1 PRDAPRPGPARGQPP
16 AVAEA
21 GHPGDQRR
29 RGPLRH
35 GGGRRRGRRGA
46 RGQPHRDRPRRAV
59 VHGRHPAHPA
69 RRGPHPG
76 AVRHPRQRRRRRP
89 PDVGAGRRGAGDGD
103 DRGRRAARHPR
114 GHPAPG
120 VVVDPGRGAAT
131 RGVEHRPA
139 GPGRRRPAPRL
150 PADTRGDRDDPAA
163 RAVRRAGDGMTTD
176 AVVPGPADGTGDEPP
191 PALGTDGAPAATA
204 APDAGVAEPEGA
216 PVGVLAPGDGTTPAT
231 GPAPVSE
238 RRRHPRPTSRR
249 GRAVARRAGRAG
261 VAAWADGVAV
271 AGGGPGDGGSERA
284 PAPAEAGAVGSG
296 AARRRAALTPERLR
310 RRRALVL
317 GAMAGLTLGG
327 VALAVVGVTEVRT
340 STAGRYQEELGPD
353 DPGYEAYVVPSP
365 TLAVLHRG
373 ADGSLVGAALIAL
386 APEDHGGSV
395 VVVPTSAVVVREGGE
410 ATIAEVDRTEGA
422 EAAASAVGQAV
433 TAAAAE
439 HVEVDDA
446 RWRDLV
452 APVGGLEV
460 SIDAPVGEW
469 EAGRVELRPEDV
481 GAFLAA
487 RAEGESEL
495 ERVERQL
502 QFWNAWLPQVA
513 AGGEDVLPGE
523 VETGIGRFVRGVAR
537 GEGSAAALPVV

>member
-1 PRDAPRPGPARGQPP
+1 
-16 AVAEA
+16 
-21 GHPGDQRR
+21 
-29 RGPLRH
+29 
-35 GGGRRRGRRGA
+35 
-46 RGQPHRDRPRRAV
+46 
-59 VHGRHPAHPA
+59 
-69 RRGPHPG
+69 
-76 AVRHPRQRRRRRP
+76 
-89 PDVGAGRRGAGDGD
+89 
-103 DRGRRAARHPR
+103 
-114 GHPAPG
+114 
-120 VVVDPGRGAAT
+120 
-131 RGVEHRPA
+131 
-139 GPGRRRPAPRL
+139 
-150 PADTRGDRDDPAA
+150 
-163 RAVRRAGDGMTTD
+163 MTTD

-410 ATIAEVDRTEGA
+410 ATIAEVYRTEGA

-537 GEGSAAALPVV
+537 GEGSAAALPVVRDGAGEGEDERFRTDAGRVHAFVSRAVPYPTSPVPGARVRVRLLNGTGDPSLTPRAARALVAGGAEVVIAGNTATPGVERTRILYLGEDRAHLARWIRANLDLGRVEETASGQDGRRVSDDEIDVTVVLGDDAEEQIER